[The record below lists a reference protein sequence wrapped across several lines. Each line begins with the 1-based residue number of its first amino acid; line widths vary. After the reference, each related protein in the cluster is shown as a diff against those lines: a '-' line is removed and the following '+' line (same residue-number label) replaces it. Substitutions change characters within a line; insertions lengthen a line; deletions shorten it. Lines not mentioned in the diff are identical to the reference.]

1 MVDNGHVGHVSHS
14 VTTQKIM
21 WVSQFHT
28 GLGLENI
35 ESYFF
40 PVEMLNLLKL
50 FFFLQLKLGS
60 LVSFALSSVTKFV
73 QFHWR
78 YFN

>member
-50 FFFLQLKLGS
+50 FFFS
-60 LVSFALSSVTKFV
+60 STETRITSFLCSFICNQICAVPLDVF
-73 QFHWR
+73 
-78 YFN
+78 